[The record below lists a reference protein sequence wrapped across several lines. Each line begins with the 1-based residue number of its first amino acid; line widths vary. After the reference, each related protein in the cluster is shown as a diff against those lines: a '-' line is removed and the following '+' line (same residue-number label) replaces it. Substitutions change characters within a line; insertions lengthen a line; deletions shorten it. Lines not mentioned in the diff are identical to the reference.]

1 MQSDMQHTSIDDR
14 KLKKKKKKDPSEW
27 RSPFKQ
33 HPTPPHPP
41 RSSYTVAYMQ
51 HHPVTLC
58 PHPQQKH
65 GTVAIAGRTLDIY
78 LPLCLPFAVI
88 VTPLDVSLEQD
99 AHLPPCF
106 YLLSLSRLCLC
117 GVLFSNA
124 KPPLGVERVWS
135 SCSTGVSRK
144 RFGYT

>member
-1 MQSDMQHTSIDDR
+1 MA
-14 KLKKKKKKDPSEW
+14 
-27 RSPFKQ
+27 SPLQ
-33 HPTPPHPP
+33 AASYPPPHPP

-65 GTVAIAGRTLDIY
+65 GTVAIAGRTLNIY